1 MEAVLLNASGGDK
14 EDKSLKDMKENLFDR
29 RNILNQTPLVENP
42 VYLPL
47 DLSNVTHSGTSYN
60 HRIKKL
66 NLTIDGVQKNLPHFC
81 TNHLDPT
88 SPKGRERYALYNVS
102 MQILYWELQLPDKVL
117 TNVGLIHPNILA
129 KSNMVKNLDQQHKS
143 SNLRLMKVQ
152 THYNLP
158 VDILLGYVTITYYV
172 DSSDLANHHGLL
184 ELIGLIPAW
193 KRGAARTQAPT
204 TTNYDV
210 GSATWA
216 DLRKAP
222 LQSAMEVTSLGH
234 RPS

>member
-1 MEAVLLNASGGDK
+1 MELRD
-14 EDKSLKDMKENLFDR
+14 
-29 RNILNQTPLVENP
+29 Q
-42 VYLPL
+42 
-47 DLSNVTHSGTSYN
+47 
-60 HRIKKL
+60 
-66 NLTIDGVQKNLPHFC
+66 
-81 TNHLDPT
+81 
-88 SPKGRERYALYNVS
+88 ALIPYS
-102 MQILYWELQLPDKVL
+102 IQILYWELQLPDKVL

-143 SNLRLMKVQ
+143 SNLRLIKVQ

-172 DSSDLANHHGLL
+172 DSSDFANHHGLL